1 MVGFHYILTK
11 AFVKLINSKLDKK
24 QCTFASEL
32 SELIVQYAKSYSYL
46 RRGHTEVVSP
56 YLSSGIAQ
64 FSRKHFLCLLVV
76 RPRALWRFFLASNT
90 YRKVTSY
97 GNHLELFCF
106 VVNIEIT
113 LFVFR
118 TSMEMRKRFFSLH
131 ALLAVPSNSAGTKS
145 SFMTFRKVISSCCL
159 RENKLT
165 LNAGSWK

>member
-1 MVGFHYILTK
+1 MHFCFRIIGIDRAICEKLFVLK
-11 AFVKLINSKLDKK
+11 ARPYRSRFTLSFLRYCSVFKEAFPLFARCSTQSFV
-24 QCTFASEL
+24 T
-32 SELIVQYAKSYSYL
+32 
-46 RRGHTEVVSP
+46 
-56 YLSSGIAQ
+56 
-64 FSRKHFLCLLVV
+64 
-76 RPRALWRFFLASNT
+76 FFLASNT

-165 LNAGSWK
+165 LNAGS